1 MGESIVDASNHEDE
15 MGETAPSNPVLE
27 VSVSFGRFANDSLS
41 WEKWSSFSPNKYLE
55 EVERCA
61 TPGSVAQKAAYFEAH
76 YKKIAARKAELLD
89 QEKQMEKDLLRSND
103 QTCGDLIADNS
114 NTKSESDSSEC
125 QTSAEVVNQGTSLA
139 NEVCGTLFNEPSN
152 DAAVTI
158 GFPSSSIEE
167 RKEEAERKLESPM
180 SDKSE
185 EDVHVMVK
193 EEVKNTSAGVQAVKK
208 LQQKEME
215 NTSTDIEENVN
226 FDRSKESHMITL
238 VNKERNITRAKKKPE
253 LAVSKPSSLAKA
265 SPTAKASPVTKASSM
280 AKASPYSQG
289 ITIKAPQIS
298 AARVSKPTLAS
309 TPNYSSMSSARI
321 GNSSSSS
328 KSKNP
333 SGGESKKLAPK
344 SLHMS
349 LSLGPS
355 YHDPTSV
362 TTTRKSLIM
371 ESMGDKDIV
380 KRAFKTFQNRYNQLK
395 SAGEDQSLA
404 PKQVPAKGTEPRV
417 SAFMTPRKENGGSFK
432 VGDVE
437 KKHGKA
443 ASSSL
448 PMKRNESAEKRGEFP
463 KKLEEK
469 KSYAREANR
478 THLHTKSKENKG
490 AEIKTVRQSPNVK
503 ATTMN
508 SYTSWTKN
516 N

>member
-1 MGESIVDASNHEDE
+1 
-15 MGETAPSNPVLE
+15 
-27 VSVSFGRFANDSLS
+27 
-41 WEKWSSFSPNKYLE
+41 
-55 EVERCA
+55 
-61 TPGSVAQKAAYFEAH
+61 
-76 YKKIAARKAELLD
+76 
-89 QEKQMEKDLLRSND
+89 
-103 QTCGDLIADNS
+103 
-114 NTKSESDSSEC
+114 
-125 QTSAEVVNQGTSLA
+125 
-139 NEVCGTLFNEPSN
+139 
-152 DAAVTI
+152 
-158 GFPSSSIEE
+158 
-167 RKEEAERKLESPM
+167 
-180 SDKSE
+180 
-185 EDVHVMVK
+185 
-193 EEVKNTSAGVQAVKK
+193 
-208 LQQKEME
+208 ME
-215 NTSTDIEENVN
+215 NTSTDIEENVKL
-226 FDRSKESHMITL
+226 DRSKESHMITL

-253 LAVSKPSSLAKA
+253 LAVSKASSLAKA
-265 SPTAKASPVTKASSM
+265 SPTAKASSM
-280 AKASPYSQG
+280 AKGIAYSQG

-321 GNSSSSS
+321 GNSSSLS

-380 KRAFKTFQNRYNQLK
+380 KRAFKTFQNRYNQFK

-417 SAFMTPRKENGGSFK
+417 SAFMTPRKENGGT
-432 VGDVE
+432 
-437 KKHGKA
+437 

-448 PMKRNESAEKRGEFP
+448 PMKRNESAEKRGEFS

-469 KSYAREANR
+469 KSYSREANR